1 MIESDKNVVSIG
13 SKVSLFLNNIDL
25 NSSVKD
31 TSPLEAK
38 IVIDCLKESENKNL
52 DDFKGIEEKVWVQ
65 VGENDRVY
73 ALVQEEKNK
82 NKPLLDFSLLFNL
95 TSLMLKDLQSGAT
108 LFAGIEHPKYNVR
121 TLEIPRSISESLA

>member
-38 IVIDCLKESENKNL
+38 IVIDCLKEYEN
-52 DDFKGIEEKVWVQ
+52 
-65 VGENDRVY
+65 
-73 ALVQEEKNK
+73 
-82 NKPLLDFSLLFNL
+82 
-95 TSLMLKDLQSGAT
+95 
-108 LFAGIEHPKYNVR
+108 
-121 TLEIPRSISESLA
+121 

>member
-82 NKPLLDFSLLFNL
+82 DKQLLDFSLLFNL

-108 LFAGIEHPKYNVR
+108 LFAGIEHSKYNVR